1 MSKSMRTFLCLKE
14 SVLYEQQHPLKYNYG
29 AMTSMTWQN
38 FKTIMQCNLRI
49 M

>member
-14 SVLYEQQHPLKYNYG
+14 SILYEQQHPLKYNYG
-29 AMTSMTWQN
+29 VMTSMTWQN
-38 FKTIMQCNLRI
+38 FKMIMQYNLRK